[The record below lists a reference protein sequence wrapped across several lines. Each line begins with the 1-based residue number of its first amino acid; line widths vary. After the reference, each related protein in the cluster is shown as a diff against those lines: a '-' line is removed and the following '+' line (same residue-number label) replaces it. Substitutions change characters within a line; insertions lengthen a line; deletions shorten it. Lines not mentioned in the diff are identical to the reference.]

1 MGHRRS
7 REAGTLLKPFAAS
20 GNRFSR
26 WGRHLLTLL
35 FLIAILLSSQ
45 QFADTANQQFI
56 WIVTALLG
64 AYMALNIGA
73 NDAGNNIGPL
83 VGSRVISLVSAV
95 LLAGLFEAA
104 GAFFAGGEVIS
115 TIGGGIVEP
124 SLMADSESVIRIM
137 LSALL
142 AGGLWLHIATL
153 TGTPV
158 STTHSIVGG
167 VVGGAAASGGI
178 DMVDWQSIA
187 AISSSWIIS
196 PLLGGIIAAVLL
208 YLIKR
213 TITYQRHMTLAA
225 SRVLPLL
232 VGLMTWSFTS
242 YLLLK
247 GLKASWRVDF
257 TTAIVSG
264 LLIGLGIYLII
275 KPILSQRTALLP
287 NTKSAVN
294 RLFNIPLLLAAGL
307 LSFAHGSNDVANA
320 IGPVIAIQQALMSQA
335 TPPLESMIH
344 WPLLIGALGIPLG
357 LMLYGRR
364 LVETIGSGITELD
377 QVRAFCIVISVTVT
391 VLLASQFGLPVSSTH
406 IAVGAIFGI
415 GFLRER
421 LKTNYAVLLEEV
433 RRSQQGHTPADI
445 DSYMRHFEHASFHE
459 KGRMLEDLEKTDQAT
474 DLDAKERKA
483 LQKLYRQA
491 LVERSAMKRI
501 LMAWFLTLP
510 ATGILAAV
518 ICTLMAG
525 TI

>member
-1 MGHRRS
+1 MSLPKPITPS
-7 REAGTLLKPFAAS
+7 RTTLS
-20 GNRFSR
+20 S

-35 FLIAILLSSQ
+35 FLFSILLFTQRLSTGITQ
-45 QFADTANQQFI
+45 HITLLLA
-56 WIVTALLG
+56 ALLG
-64 AYMALNIGA
+64 GYMALNIGA

-83 VGSRVISLVSAV
+83 VGSRVICLASAM

-104 GAFFAGGEVIS
+104 GAFLAGGEVIS
-115 TIGGGIVEP
+115 TIERGIIEP
-124 SLMADSESVIRIM
+124 SLLGEGETIIRVM
-137 LSALL
+137 FSALL
-142 AGGLWLHIATL
+142 AGGLWLHLATL

-167 VVGGAAASGGI
+167 VVGGAAAMGGMGMI
-178 DMVDWQSIA
+178 DWGTIGT
-187 AISSSWIIS
+187 ISSSWVLS
-196 PLLGGIIAAVLL
+196 PLLGGIISALLL

-232 VGLMTWSFTS
+232 VGLMSWSFTS

-247 GLKASWRVDF
+247 GLKASWRVDSA
-257 TTAIVSG
+257 TALLCG
-264 LLIGLGIYLII
+264 LSIGVGIYLII
-275 KPILSQRTALLP
+275 KPIIRQRTALLP

-320 IGPVIAIQQALMSQA
+320 IGPVIAIQQALASEA
-335 TPPLESMIH
+335 ASPVEALIPGL
-344 WPLLIGALGIPLG
+344 LLIGALGIPLG

-377 QVRAFCIVISVTVT
+377 QVRAFCIVTSMTIT
-391 VLLASQFGLPVSSTH
+391 VLLASQLGLPVSSTH

-421 LKTNYAVLLEEV
+421 LKAK
-433 RRSQQGHTPADI
+433 QTP
-445 DSYMRHFEHASFHE
+445 YRE
-459 KGRMLEDLEKTDQAT
+459 K
-474 DLDAKERKA
+474 
-483 LQKLYRQA
+483 
-491 LVERSAMKRI
+491 LVERSTLNRI
-501 LMAWFLTLP
+501 LTAWFLTLP
-510 ATGILAAV
+510 ATGLLAAM
-518 ICTLMAG
+518 IYKLLQL